1 MVYAFFMDETG
12 VFLNSPSRNQ
22 AVSSQ
27 RGQWNVTDVKKIII
41 VNWYKIQKFGRL
53 YQNPSQCS
61 NPLIQNLD
69 SWEFILVNYWKD
81 NRSSVLRGLLLHF
94 L

>member
-1 MVYAFFMDETG
+1 M
-12 VFLNSPSRNQ
+12 
-22 AVSSQ
+22 
-27 RGQWNVTDVKKIII
+27 TDVKKIII

-61 NPLIQNLD
+61 NPLTQNLD

-94 L
+94 LIILKIWKETSYSTREE